1 MKWWQERRILCML
14 STDVFFQQ
22 MENHNEGGLLE
33 RREIY
38 FKKLAHTMM
47 KVKIQN
53 LLARL
58 TDWRLKEEL
67 SSSSKAAGRFPSYS
81 REINIFN
88 WDQASFHGQLAHW
101 WGLWWGMR
109 SCQGVYDGVKH
120 LTWCRHIPS
129 DLRPPTRLHSLKVP
143 HISNSTTLLIKPLT
157 HGHLRSKL

>member
-1 MKWWQERRILCML
+1 MF

-58 TDWRLKEEL
+58 AD
-67 SSSSKAAGRFPSYS
+67 
-81 REINIFN
+81 
-88 WDQASFHGQLAHW
+88 
-101 WGLWWGMR
+101 
-109 SCQGVYDGVKH
+109 
-120 LTWCRHIPS
+120 
-129 DLRPPTRLHSLKVP
+129 
-143 HISNSTTLLIKPLT
+143 
-157 HGHLRSKL
+157 